1 MKKEAI
7 GTYEVLAGTKH
18 LGFVTAISL
27 ATAVAKAHGK
37 FGKFVDVELALDR
50 KARPSDRRVAAR
62 KQAAK
67 TARRYPTDGFEARR
81 AALIAEFE
89 AAQ

>member
-7 GTYEVLAGTKH
+7 GTYQVLAGTVH
-18 LGFVTAISL
+18 MGYVSAISL
-27 ATAVAKAHGK
+27 ATAVAKARGK
-37 FGKFVDVELALDR
+37 FGSFVDVELALDR
-50 KARPSDRRVAAR
+50 KARPSDRKLAAR

-67 TARRYPTDGFEARR
+67 TARRYPTDGFTARR
-81 AALIAEFE
+81 AALIAEYE